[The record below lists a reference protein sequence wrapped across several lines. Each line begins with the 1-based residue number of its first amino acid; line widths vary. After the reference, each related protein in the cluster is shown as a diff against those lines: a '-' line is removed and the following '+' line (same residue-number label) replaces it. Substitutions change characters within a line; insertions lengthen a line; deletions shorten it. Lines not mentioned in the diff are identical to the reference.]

1 MSKRNALETENITKL
16 FFKFAIPSIFGM
28 LIVSLEI
35 MIDGMFLGRNV
46 GPLGL
51 AAVNLSMPLINF
63 LMSVGLMICVGG
75 GVITSIYFGKKKLN
89 KARELTSITLMLLVG
104 VLEFLSLIVL
114 FNLDFFINFLGAN
127 EEVYPYVRA
136 YMIPMMIGAF
146 FYTSPIFTETF
157 VKIEEKPNLVF
168 VSGSV
173 CLTFNALLD
182 YLFIQKFQWGMVG
195 GATATLLACMFGF
208 LALLPNLHF
217 KLPQKSLRIYL
228 KDIKNIFFNGSSEM
242 LSVVSSTFA
251 MYLFNLTLMKKIG
264 VLGVSALTIVFYI
277 NQMLNISL
285 YGLSQALQP
294 LVAYNLGARH
304 LDKIKKVLRVSLI
317 TGGTLGAI
325 AYIGSHIWGGFIIG
339 IFSKG
344 NQELMSLA
352 KTALFYISFAYLISF
367 LNIISTSFLT
377 SIEKPIESVVVSL
390 GRSIVFIAIPLFIL
404 PDLIGAK
411 GIWLSIP
418 IAELMCL
425 VVSYYLMKKAIAQ
438 ITWRLTKKL
447 KQYVFN
453 SFLW

>member
-89 KARELTSITLMLLVG
+89 RARELTSITLMLLVG

-195 GATATLLACMFGF
+195 GAVATLLACMFGF

-317 TGGTLGAI
+317 TGGALGAV
-325 AYIGSHIWGGFIIG
+325 AYIGSHIWGSFIIG

-425 VVSYYLMKKAIAQ
+425 VVSYFLMKKAIAQ

-447 KQYVFN
+447 K
-453 SFLW
+453 

>member
-89 KARELTSITLMLLVG
+89 RARELTSITLMLLIG

-114 FNLDFFINFLGAN
+114 INLDFFINFLGAN

-182 YLFIQKFQWGMVG
+182 YLFIQKFQWGMTG
-195 GATATLLACMFGF
+195 GAVATLLACLLGF

-217 KLPQKSLRIYL
+217 KLPQKSLRIYI

-317 TGGTLGAI
+317 TGGALGAV

-425 VVSYYLMKKAIAQ
+425 VVSYFLMKKAIAQ

-447 KQYVFN
+447 K
-453 SFLW
+453 

>member
-89 KARELTSITLMLLVG
+89 RARELTSITLMLLIG

-114 FNLDFFINFLGAN
+114 INLDFFINFLGAN

-182 YLFIQKFQWGMVG
+182 YLFIQKFQWGMTG
-195 GATATLLACMFGF
+195 GAVATLLACMLGF

-217 KLPQKSLRIYL
+217 KLPQKSLRIYI

-317 TGGTLGAI
+317 TGGALGAV

-344 NQELMSLA
+344 NQGLMSLA

-425 VVSYYLMKKAIAQ
+425 VVSYFLMKKAIAQ

-447 KQYVFN
+447 K
-453 SFLW
+453 

>member
-1 MSKRNALETENITKL
+1 MAKRNALETENITKL

-89 KARELTSITLMLLVG
+89 RARELTSITLMLLIG

-114 FNLDFFINFLGAN
+114 INLDFFINFLGAN

-182 YLFIQKFQWGMVG
+182 YLFIQKFQWGMTG
-195 GATATLLACMFGF
+195 GAVATLLACMLGF

-217 KLPQKSLRIYL
+217 KLPQKSLRIYI

-317 TGGTLGAI
+317 TGGALGAV

-425 VVSYYLMKKAIAQ
+425 VVSYFLMKKAIAQ
-438 ITWRLTKKL
+438 ITWRLTKNL
-447 KQYVFN
+447 K
-453 SFLW
+453 

>member
-75 GVITSIYFGKKKLN
+75 GVITSIYFGKKKLI
-89 KARELTSITLMLLVG
+89 KARELTSITLMLLIG

-114 FNLDFFINFLGAN
+114 INLDFFINFLGAN

-182 YLFIQKFQWGMVG
+182 YLFIQKFQWGMTG
-195 GATATLLACMFGF
+195 GAVATLLACMLGF

-217 KLPQKSLRIYL
+217 KLPQKSLRIYI

-317 TGGTLGAI
+317 TGGALGAV

-425 VVSYYLMKKAIAQ
+425 VVSYFLMKKAIAQ

-447 KQYVFN
+447 K
-453 SFLW
+453 

>member
-89 KARELTSITLMLLVG
+89 RARELTSITLMLLIG

-114 FNLDFFINFLGAN
+114 INLDFFINFLGAN

-182 YLFIQKFQWGMVG
+182 YLFIQKFQWGMTG
-195 GATATLLACMFGF
+195 GAVATLLACMLGF

-217 KLPQKSLRIYL
+217 KLPQKSLRIYI

-317 TGGTLGAI
+317 TGGALGAV

-425 VVSYYLMKKAIAQ
+425 IVSYFLMKKAIAQ

-447 KQYVFN
+447 K
-453 SFLW
+453 

>member
-89 KARELTSITLMLLVG
+89 KARELTSITLMLLIG

-114 FNLDFFINFLGAN
+114 INLDFFINFLGAN

-195 GATATLLACMFGF
+195 GAVATLLACMFGF

-317 TGGTLGAI
+317 TGGALGAV
-325 AYIGSHIWGGFIIG
+325 AYIGSHIWGSFIIG

-425 VVSYYLMKKAIAQ
+425 VVSYFLMKKAIAQ

-447 KQYVFN
+447 K
-453 SFLW
+453 

>member
-195 GATATLLACMFGF
+195 GAVATLLACMFGF
-208 LALLPNLHF
+208 FALLPNLHF

-447 KQYVFN
+447 K
-453 SFLW
+453 

>member
-89 KARELTSITLMLLVG
+89 KARELTSITLMLLIG

-114 FNLDFFINFLGAN
+114 INLDFFINFLGAN

-182 YLFIQKFQWGMVG
+182 YLFIQKFQWGMTG
-195 GATATLLACMFGF
+195 GAVATLLACMLGF

-217 KLPQKSLRIYL
+217 KLPQKSLRIYI

-317 TGGTLGAI
+317 TGGALGAV
-325 AYIGSHIWGGFIIG
+325 AYIGSHIWGSFIIG

-425 VVSYYLMKKAIAQ
+425 VVSYFLMKKAIAQ
-438 ITWRLTKKL
+438 ITWRLTKNL
-447 KQYVFN
+447 K
-453 SFLW
+453 

>member
-89 KARELTSITLMLLVG
+89 RARELTSITLMLLIG

-114 FNLDFFINFLGAN
+114 INLDFFINFLGAN

-195 GATATLLACMFGF
+195 GAVATLLACMFGF
-208 LALLPNLHF
+208 FALLPNLHF

-317 TGGTLGAI
+317 TGGTLGAV

-425 VVSYYLMKKAIAQ
+425 VVSYFLMKKAIAQ

-447 KQYVFN
+447 K
-453 SFLW
+453 

>member
-89 KARELTSITLMLLVG
+89 RARELTSITLMLLIG

-114 FNLDFFINFLGAN
+114 INLDFFINFLGAN

-182 YLFIQKFQWGMVG
+182 YLFIQKFQWGMTG
-195 GATATLLACMFGF
+195 GAVATLLACMLGF

-217 KLPQKSLRIYL
+217 KLPQKSLRIYI

-317 TGGTLGAI
+317 TGGALGAV
-325 AYIGSHIWGGFIIG
+325 AYIGSHIWGSFIIG

-425 VVSYYLMKKAIAQ
+425 VVSYFLMKKAIAQ

-447 KQYVFN
+447 K
-453 SFLW
+453 

>member
-89 KARELTSITLMLLVG
+89 RARELTSITLMLLIG

-114 FNLDFFINFLGAN
+114 INLDFFINFLGAN

-168 VSGSV
+168 VSGSI

-182 YLFIQKFQWGMVG
+182 YLFIQKFQWGMTG
-195 GATATLLACMFGF
+195 GAVATLLACMLGF

-217 KLPQKSLRIYL
+217 KLPQKSLRIYI

-317 TGGTLGAI
+317 TGGALGAV

-425 VVSYYLMKKAIAQ
+425 VVSYFLMKKAIAQ

-447 KQYVFN
+447 K
-453 SFLW
+453 

>member
-89 KARELTSITLMLLVG
+89 KARELTSITLMLLIG

-217 KLPQKSLRIYL
+217 KLPQKSLRIYIN
-228 KDIKNIFFNGSSEM
+228 DIKNIFFNGSSEM

-425 VVSYYLMKKAIAQ
+425 VVSYFLMKKAIAQ
-438 ITWRLTKKL
+438 ISWRLTKKL
-447 KQYVFN
+447 K
-453 SFLW
+453 

>member
-89 KARELTSITLMLLVG
+89 RARELTSITLMLLIG

-114 FNLDFFINFLGAN
+114 INLDFFINFLGAN
-127 EEVYPYVRA
+127 EEVYPYVKA

-182 YLFIQKFQWGMVG
+182 YLFIQKFQWGMTG
-195 GATATLLACMFGF
+195 GAVATLLACMLGF

-217 KLPQKSLRIYL
+217 KLPQKSLRIYI

-317 TGGTLGAI
+317 TGGALGAV

-425 VVSYYLMKKAIAQ
+425 VVSYFLMKKAIAQ

-447 KQYVFN
+447 K
-453 SFLW
+453 

>member
-1 MSKRNALETENITKL
+1 MSKKNALETENITKL

-127 EEVYPYVRA
+127 EEIYPYVRA

-173 CLTFNALLD
+173 CLTFNVLLD
-182 YLFIQKFQWGMVG
+182 YLFIQKFQWGMTG
-195 GATATLLACMFGF
+195 GAVATLLACMFGF

-317 TGGTLGAI
+317 TGGTLGAV
-325 AYIGSHIWGGFIIG
+325 AYVGSHIWGGFIIG

-344 NQELMSLA
+344 NQELISLA

-425 VVSYYLMKKAIAQ
+425 VVSYYLMKKAISE
-438 ITWRLTKKL
+438 ITWRLSKKL
-447 KQYVFN
+447 K
-453 SFLW
+453 

>member
-114 FNLDFFINFLGAN
+114 INLDFFINFLGAN

-195 GATATLLACMFGF
+195 GAVATLLACMFGF

-217 KLPQKSLRIYL
+217 KLPQKSLRIYI

-317 TGGTLGAI
+317 TGGALGAV

-339 IFSKG
+339 IFSNG

-425 VVSYYLMKKAIAQ
+425 VVSYFLMKKAIAQ
-438 ITWRLTKKL
+438 ISWRLTKKL
-447 KQYVFN
+447 K
-453 SFLW
+453 

>member
-217 KLPQKSLRIYL
+217 KIPQKSLRIYL

-317 TGGTLGAI
+317 TGGTLGAV

-447 KQYVFN
+447 K
-453 SFLW
+453 

>member
-89 KARELTSITLMLLVG
+89 RARELTSITLMLLIG

-114 FNLDFFINFLGAN
+114 INLDFFINFLGAN

-217 KLPQKSLRIYL
+217 KLPQKSLRIYIN
-228 KDIKNIFFNGSSEM
+228 DIKNIFFNGSSEM

-317 TGGTLGAI
+317 TGGALGAI

-425 VVSYYLMKKAIAQ
+425 VVSYFLMKKAIAQ
-438 ITWRLTKKL
+438 ITWRLTKNL
-447 KQYVFN
+447 K
-453 SFLW
+453 

>member
-89 KARELTSITLMLLVG
+89 RARELTSITLMLLIG

-114 FNLDFFINFLGAN
+114 INLDFFINFLGAN

-182 YLFIQKFQWGMVG
+182 YLFIQKFQWGMTG
-195 GATATLLACMFGF
+195 GAVATLLACMLGF

-217 KLPQKSLRIYL
+217 KLPQKSLRIYI

-317 TGGTLGAI
+317 TGGTLGAV

-447 KQYVFN
+447 K
-453 SFLW
+453 

>member
-182 YLFIQKFQWGMVG
+182 YLFIQKFQWGMTG
-195 GATATLLACMFGF
+195 GAVATLLACMFGF

-217 KLPQKSLRIYL
+217 KLPQKSLRIYI

-317 TGGTLGAI
+317 TGGALGAI

-425 VVSYYLMKKAIAQ
+425 VVSYFLMKKAIAQ
-438 ITWRLTKKL
+438 ITWRLTKNL
-447 KQYVFN
+447 K
-453 SFLW
+453 

>member
-1 MSKRNALETENITKL
+1 MSKRNALETENIIKL

-114 FNLDFFINFLGAN
+114 FNLNFFINFLGAN

-168 VSGSV
+168 ISGSV

-195 GATATLLACMFGF
+195 GAVATLLACMFGF
-208 LALLPNLHF
+208 FALLPNLHF

-447 KQYVFN
+447 K
-453 SFLW
+453 

>member
-89 KARELTSITLMLLVG
+89 KARELTSITLMLLIG

-114 FNLDFFINFLGAN
+114 INLDFFINFLGAN

-182 YLFIQKFQWGMVG
+182 YLFIQKFQWGMTG
-195 GATATLLACMFGF
+195 GAVATLLACMLGF

-317 TGGTLGAI
+317 TGGALGAI

-425 VVSYYLMKKAIAQ
+425 VVSYFLMKKAIAQ

-447 KQYVFN
+447 K
-453 SFLW
+453 

>member
-195 GATATLLACMFGF
+195 GAVATLLACMFGF
-208 LALLPNLHF
+208 FALLPNLHF

-438 ITWRLTKKL
+438 ITWRLTKNL
-447 KQYVFN
+447 K
-453 SFLW
+453 

>member
-1 MSKRNALETENITKL
+1 MSKKNALETENITKL

-104 VLEFLSLIVL
+104 VLELLSLIVL

-127 EEVYPYVRA
+127 EEIYPYVRA

-182 YLFIQKFQWGMVG
+182 YLFIQKFQWGMTG
-195 GATATLLACMFGF
+195 GAVATLLACMFGF

-317 TGGTLGAI
+317 TGGTLGAV
-325 AYIGSHIWGGFIIG
+325 AYVGSHIWGGFIIG

-344 NQELMSLA
+344 NQELISLA

-425 VVSYYLMKKAIAQ
+425 IVSYFLMKKAIAQ

-447 KQYVFN
+447 K
-453 SFLW
+453 

>member
-35 MIDGMFLGRNV
+35 MIDGMFLGRNI

-89 KARELTSITLMLLVG
+89 RARELTSITLMLLIG
-104 VLEFLSLIVL
+104 ALEFLSLIVL
-114 FNLDFFINFLGAN
+114 INLDFFINFLGAN

-182 YLFIQKFQWGMVG
+182 YLFIQKFQWGMTG
-195 GATATLLACMFGF
+195 GAVATLLACMLGF

-217 KLPQKSLRIYL
+217 KLPQKSLRIYI

-317 TGGTLGAI
+317 TGGALGAI

-425 VVSYYLMKKAIAQ
+425 VVSYFLMKKAIAQ

-447 KQYVFN
+447 K
-453 SFLW
+453 

>member
-182 YLFIQKFQWGMVG
+182 YLFIQKFQWGMTG
-195 GATATLLACMFGF
+195 GAVATLLACMLGF

-217 KLPQKSLRIYL
+217 KLPQKSLRIYI

-317 TGGTLGAI
+317 TGGALGAI

-425 VVSYYLMKKAIAQ
+425 VVSYFLMKKAIAQ

-447 KQYVFN
+447 K
-453 SFLW
+453 

>member
-317 TGGTLGAI
+317 TGGTLGAV

-447 KQYVFN
+447 K
-453 SFLW
+453 

>member
-1 MSKRNALETENITKL
+1 MTTKNALETENISKL

-28 LIVSLEI
+28 LIVSLEV

-46 GPLGL
+46 GSLGL

-63 LMSVGLMICVGG
+63 IMSVGLMICVGG
-75 GVITSIYFGKKKLN
+75 GVITSIYFGKKKIAR
-89 KARELTSITLMLLVG
+89 AREVTSITLMLLIG

-114 FNLDFFINFLGAN
+114 FNLDFFIKFLGAN
-127 EEVYPYVRA
+127 KEVYPYVQA

-168 VSGSV
+168 LSGSV
-173 CLTFNALLD
+173 CLISNAILD
-182 YLFIQKFQWGMVG
+182 YFFIAKFGWGMAG
-195 GATATLLACMFGF
+195 GASATLLACMFGF
-208 LALLPNLHF
+208 LALLPNLRF
-217 KLPQKSLRIYL
+217 KLPQKSLRLYT

-251 MYLFNLTLMKKIG
+251 MYLFNLTIMNKIG

-294 LVAYNLGARH
+294 LVAYNLGAKH
-304 LDKIKKVLRVSLI
+304 LDKIKKVLKISLI
-317 TGGTLGAI
+317 TGGTLGGV
-325 AYIGSHIWGGFIIG
+325 AYIGSHIWGEFIIK

-344 NQELMSLA
+344 NQELIDLA
-352 KTALFYISFAYLISF
+352 KTALFYISFSYLISF

-377 SIEKPIESVVVSL
+377 SIEKPLESVVVSL

-418 IAELMCL
+418 IAEAMCL
-425 VVSYYLMKKAIAQ
+425 VVSYYLMKKAIIK
-438 ITWRLTKKL
+438 ITKRLSKNL
-447 KQYVFN
+447 K
-453 SFLW
+453 

>member
-217 KLPQKSLRIYL
+217 KLPQKSLRIYIN
-228 KDIKNIFFNGSSEM
+228 DIKNIFFNGSSEM

-438 ITWRLTKKL
+438 ISWRLTKKL
-447 KQYVFN
+447 K
-453 SFLW
+453 

>member
-317 TGGTLGAI
+317 TGGALGAV

-425 VVSYYLMKKAIAQ
+425 VVSYFLMKKAIAQ

-447 KQYVFN
+447 K
-453 SFLW
+453 

>member
-114 FNLDFFINFLGAN
+114 INLDFFINFLGAN

-195 GATATLLACMFGF
+195 GAVATLLACMFGF

-217 KLPQKSLRIYL
+217 KLPQKSLRIYI

-317 TGGTLGAI
+317 TGGALGAV

-339 IFSKG
+339 IFSNG

-438 ITWRLTKKL
+438 ISWRLTKKL
-447 KQYVFN
+447 K
-453 SFLW
+453 

>member
-89 KARELTSITLMLLVG
+89 KARELTSITLMLLIG

-217 KLPQKSLRIYL
+217 KLPQKSLRIYIN
-228 KDIKNIFFNGSSEM
+228 DIKNIFFNGSSEM

-317 TGGTLGAI
+317 TGGALGAI

-425 VVSYYLMKKAIAQ
+425 VVSYFLIKKAIAQ

-447 KQYVFN
+447 K
-453 SFLW
+453 

>member
-75 GVITSIYFGKKKLN
+75 GVITSIYFGKKKIN
-89 KARELTSITLMLLVG
+89 KARELTSITLMLLIG

-114 FNLDFFINFLGAN
+114 INLDFFINFLGAN

-195 GATATLLACMFGF
+195 GAVATLLACMLGF

-217 KLPQKSLRIYL
+217 KLPQKSLRIYI

-317 TGGTLGAI
+317 TGGTLGAV

-344 NQELMSLA
+344 NQELMNLA

-411 GIWLSIP
+411 EIWLSIP

-425 VVSYYLMKKAIAQ
+425 VVSYYLMKKAINQ
-438 ITWRLTKKL
+438 VTWRLTRKL
-447 KQYVFN
+447 K
-453 SFLW
+453 

>member
-89 KARELTSITLMLLVG
+89 KARELTSITLMLLIG

-114 FNLDFFINFLGAN
+114 INLDFFINFLGAN

-195 GATATLLACMFGF
+195 GAVATLLACMFGF
-208 LALLPNLHF
+208 FALLPNLHF

-277 NQMLNISL
+277 NQMLNLSL

-447 KQYVFN
+447 K
-453 SFLW
+453 

>member
-195 GATATLLACMFGF
+195 GAVATLLACMFGF
-208 LALLPNLHF
+208 FALLPNLHF

-404 PDLIGAK
+404 PDLIGTK

-447 KQYVFN
+447 K
-453 SFLW
+453 

>member
-127 EEVYPYVRA
+127 EEVYPYVRT

-182 YLFIQKFQWGMVG
+182 YLFIQKFQWGMTG
-195 GATATLLACMFGF
+195 GAVATLLACMLGF

-217 KLPQKSLRIYL
+217 KLPQKSLRIYI

-317 TGGTLGAI
+317 TGGTLGAV

-447 KQYVFN
+447 K
-453 SFLW
+453 

>member
-89 KARELTSITLMLLVG
+89 RARELTSITLMLLIG

-114 FNLDFFINFLGAN
+114 INLDFFINFLGAN

-425 VVSYYLMKKAIAQ
+425 IVSYYLMKKAIAQ

-447 KQYVFN
+447 K
-453 SFLW
+453 

>member
-75 GVITSIYFGKKKLN
+75 GVITSIYFGKKKIN
-89 KARELTSITLMLLVG
+89 KARELTSITLMLLIG

-114 FNLDFFINFLGAN
+114 INLDFFINFLGAN

-195 GATATLLACMFGF
+195 GAVATLLACMLGF

-217 KLPQKSLRIYL
+217 KLPQKSLRIYI

-317 TGGTLGAI
+317 TGGTLGAV

-344 NQELMSLA
+344 NQELMNLA

-425 VVSYYLMKKAIAQ
+425 VVSYYLMKKAINQ
-438 ITWRLTKKL
+438 VTWRLTRKL
-447 KQYVFN
+447 K
-453 SFLW
+453 

>member
-1 MSKRNALETENITKL
+1 MCI
-16 FFKFAIPSIFGM
+16 
-28 LIVSLEI
+28 
-35 MIDGMFLGRNV
+35 MFLGRNV

-89 KARELTSITLMLLVG
+89 RARELTSITLMLLIG

-114 FNLDFFINFLGAN
+114 INLDFFINFLGAN

-447 KQYVFN
+447 K
-453 SFLW
+453 